1 MRNSNGTIGFTE
13 EPDLNAN
20 PTDHNILI
28 AVFITAFARD
38 VLLSMIEILKHEDK
52 ATFYYCDTDSVHFGY
67 TGELDIIKDDERIF
81 QELHIPFDPA
91 EFGKWKPEQHM
102 TKARYLGSKRY
113 WEEDPTLGEAI
124 IKGAGIQKA
133 GKAYLANLGIS
144 AFAYRAD
151 KALIVPFTVSKKV
164 RNGVKIYNSTKLI
177 EPTPAQRKMI
187 KIFD

>member
-1 MRNSNGTIGFTE
+1 
-13 EPDLNAN
+13 
-20 PTDHNILI
+20 
-28 AVFITAFARD
+28 
-38 VLLSMIEILKHEDK
+38 
-52 ATFYYCDTDSVHFGY
+52 
-67 TGELDIIKDDERIF
+67 
-81 QELHIPFDPA
+81 
-91 EFGKWKPEQHM
+91 M

-144 AFAYRAD
+144 AFAYRED

-187 KIFD
+187 KNF